1 MHVRCILSERA
12 LQGGF
17 ESDGL
22 LNLWLMGNRT
32 CSLRRARLSPLQETP
47 LPGFLQRTFLFEV
60 SIYSIKSI
68 SLFLC

>member
-17 ESDGL
+17 ESNGL

-47 LPGFLQRTFLFEV
+47 LPGFL
-60 SIYSIKSI
+60 
-68 SLFLC
+68 